1 MKNKMEILVEKL
13 RLNIVPERL
22 WKHILVD
29 FITKLLVFRGYDLI
43 LVVYDRF
50 LKMLHFIAITEK
62 ITAESLARLFRNNIW
77 KLYRLPVSKLK
88 IADLVF
94 LFYISLLFSF
104 YFWVR
109 S

>member
-13 RLNIVPERL
+13 RLNIVSERL

-77 KLYRLPVSKLK
+77 KLYRLPESKLK